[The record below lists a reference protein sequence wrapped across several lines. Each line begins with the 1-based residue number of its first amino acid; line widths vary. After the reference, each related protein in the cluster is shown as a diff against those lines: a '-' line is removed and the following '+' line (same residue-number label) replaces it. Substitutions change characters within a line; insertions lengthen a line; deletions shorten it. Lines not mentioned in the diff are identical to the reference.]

1 MDKQRHGPLLC
12 TASMLMLWLSLLYV
26 PPLHAHNGALA
37 IAVPVEG
44 ITIDGDL
51 SDWPAEMVRHPIP
64 YQEDGDP
71 LKGAEDFKGVFRIGY
86 NVQENA
92 LYVAVEVEDESVVRE
107 AKGEARWDTQ
117 ETCEI
122 YVEVHHKRENTS
134 PIQYYIRGD
143 TCGVYGPGKQEDIA
157 VEAQWEESAYWYEW
171 RIDMGELSNRQVQ
184 LHPEMALGFDV
195 SLWDKDEDG
204 SASWMAWGRKVGK
217 YLNSDRLGDLVLVGP
232 DTEMGKIQGKV
243 RWEDMEEGSRLGK
256 VRIQSLTS
264 EELWVQVKT
273 DEQEAYEVALPAG
286 TYRVEAGYRRRETE
300 GVEVEVKKEST
311 ARVREMFF
319 AKPPIGWVVQAGDGR
334 TAKGGDGTRQGV
346 WQTFDVADGL
356 PNPVVYSIGQDREG
370 NLWFGT
376 EGSGVSRYDGAQ
388 FTTFTTE
395 DGLAHNIVRSILADG
410 QGNLW
415 FGTEGG
421 GVSRYDG
428 KAFTS
433 FTTEDGLAGSHVSA
447 MVEDQEGN
455 LWFGTET
462 GVSRYD
468 GKQFTTFTHKDGLG
482 SNAVGSISVDQA
494 GDLWFGT
501 GEGGVSRYDGKA
513 FKTFSAEDDL
523 AQISVPSIVEDRQ
536 GHLWFGTSDRGVS
549 RYDGK
554 AFRTFTTEDGLA
566 DNRVTTCLKD
576 RNGDLWFG
584 TFGGGVSR
592 YDGTRFTTFTQEDGL
607 AHNEVFSML
616 ADQEGN
622 LWFGTLSG
630 VSRYG
635 GTQFTVFTQEDGL
648 ADEYVRSLLQDRHGQ
663 LWFATPRA
671 GVSRYNGKQFT
682 TFTVEDGLASNLVL
696 CMLEDRKGDL
706 WFGTLGGGVSRYDGK
721 KFRTFTPEDG
731 LAGNQVWSIVE
742 GQEGSLWF
750 RTERGGVSRYDGTQF
765 TAPTQDSL
773 GFPLFADREGN
784 LWFAAPGGVSRYD
797 GRTVTTFTTEHGLVS
812 DDVTCVVEDRQ
823 GRLWFG
829 TGGGVSH
836 YDGKEFTTFTTEDGL
851 ANNGVRSILE
861 DREGNLWFG
870 TAGGVS
876 RYDGLVFQNLLRRD
890 GLVSNFVFDLLQ
902 DRNGDIWI
910 ATLGGVIRYCSG
922 HSPPGIRL
930 EDVVADRRYG
940 PVGEIGLPSSQQLLI
955 FEFIGRS
962 FKTRWDQM
970 VYVYRLQGYDEAWRQ
985 TRESRVE
992 YTHLPIG
999 DYTFQV
1005 KAVDRDLTYS
1015 EVPAEVRVVIHPP
1028 YGGMALVGGLGLAL
1042 VGLIMASAYGVQRRR
1057 ERDRAQQALLEQNR
1071 ALEEANIQIQEANRA
1086 KSEFLANMSHEL
1098 RTPMNSILGF
1108 TELMKDGIF
1117 GEISETF
1124 QEPLDEIH
1132 KSGDHL
1138 LELINDVLDLS
1149 KIEAGRM
1156 ELHPSEC
1163 AIEGCIESVASTMRP
1178 LAEEKGL
1185 KVVTSI
1191 QEGLPT
1197 CTVDEGRIT
1206 QVLLNLAGNAV
1217 KFAEE
1222 GEVEIGVR
1230 RQEEDL
1236 LLWVRDT
1243 GIGIP
1248 SEKLEEIFTEFSQ
1261 VGTVLTREAEGTGLG
1276 LSISKRIVEMHGG
1289 EIGVESEMGKGSTFW
1304 FRIPMEWGV
1313 GSREYT
1319 TP

>member
-1 MDKQRHGPLLC
+1 MDKRRYGSLPGIVC
-12 TASMLMLWLSLLYV
+12 TMMLWLSLLYV
-26 PPLHAHNGALA
+26 PSVQAHNGSVA

-44 ITIDGDL
+44 ITMDGNL
-51 SDWPAEMVRHPIP
+51 SDWPAELVRYPIL
-64 YQEDGDP
+64 YQEDGDA
-71 LKGAEDFKGVFRIGY
+71 LKGAEDFRGVFRIGY
-86 NVQENA
+86 NVQGNA

-107 AKGEARWDTQ
+107 AQGEARWDTQ

-122 YVEVHHKRENTS
+122 YVEAHHKRENTA

-157 VEAQWEESAYWYEW
+157 VEVQWEGSAYGYEW
-171 RIDMGELSNRQVQ
+171 RIDMGELSNGQVQ
-184 LHPEMALGFDV
+184 LYPEMALGFDV

-204 SASWMAWGRKVGK
+204 SASWMAWGGTVGK

-243 RWEDMEEGSRLGK
+243 RWEDMEEGRRLGK
-256 VRIQSLTS
+256 VRIQSSVS
-264 EELWVQVKT
+264 EDLWVQITT
-273 DEQEAYEVALPAG
+273 DEQGGYDVALPAG
-286 TYRVEAGYRRRETE
+286 TYRVEAGYRRRHAE
-300 GVEVEVKKEST
+300 GVEVEVEQEST
-311 ARVREMFF
+311 ARVSEMFF

-334 TAKGGDGTRQGV
+334 TTKGGDGTRQGV

-356 PNPVVYSIGQDREG
+356 PSPVVYSIGQDREG
-370 NLWFGT
+370 NLWYGT
-376 EGSGVSRYDGAQ
+376 EGGGVSRYDGIQ

-395 DGLAHNIVRSILADG
+395 DGLANNTVRSILADG
-410 QGNLW
+410 QGHLW

-433 FTTEDGLAGSHVSA
+433 FSAEDGLAGSHVSA
-447 MVEDQEGN
+447 MVEDREGN
-455 LWFGTET
+455 LWFATET

-468 GKQFTTFTHKDGLG
+468 GKQFTIFTHKDGLG
-482 SNAVGSISVDQA
+482 SNAVGSIFVDQA
-494 GDLWFGT
+494 GHLWFGT

-513 FKTFSAEDDL
+513 FTTFSAEEDL
-523 AQISVPSIVEDRQ
+523 AQTSLPSIVEDRQ
-536 GHLWFGTSDRGVS
+536 GHLWFGTTDRGVR

-554 AFRTFTTEDGLA
+554 AFTSFTTEDELA
-566 DNRVTTCLKD
+566 DNRVTSSLKD
-576 RNGDLWFG
+576 QNGNLWFG

-648 ADEYVRSLLQDRHGQ
+648 ADEYVRSLLQDRHGY

-671 GVSRYNGKQFT
+671 GVSRYDGKAFT
-682 TFTVEDGLASNLVL
+682 TFGVEDGLASNQVL
-696 CMLEDRKGDL
+696 SMLEDREGNL

-721 KFRTFTPEDG
+721 TFRTFTPEDG
-731 LAGNQVWSIVE
+731 LSGNQVRSIVVDR
-742 GQEGSLWF
+742 EGSLWF
-750 RTERGGVSRYDGTQF
+750 STERDGVSRYDGTQF
-765 TAPTQDSL
+765 IVPTPDSL
-773 GFPLFADREGN
+773 GAPLFADRKGN
-784 LWFAAPGGVSRYD
+784 LWFAAPNGVSRYD
-797 GRTVTTFTTEHGLVS
+797 GRTVTTFTTEHGLAGDEVA
-812 DDVTCVVEDRQ
+812 CVVEDRR

-829 TGGGVSH
+829 TDSGVSR
-836 YDGKEFTTFTTEDGL
+836 YEDKEFTTFTTEDGL
-851 ANNGVRSILE
+851 ASNQVLSMLE

-876 RYDGLVFQNLLRRD
+876 QYDGLVFQNLLRRD

-902 DRNGDIWI
+902 GRNGDIWI
-910 ATLGGVIRYCSG
+910 ATLGGVIRYRSG
-922 HSPPGIRL
+922 HSPPGIQL

-940 PVGEIGLPSSQQLLI
+940 PVKEIGLPLSQQLLI
-955 FEFIGRS
+955 FEFMGRS
-962 FKTRWDQM
+962 FKTLRDQM
-970 VYVYRLQGYDEAWRQ
+970 AYAYRLQGYDEAWRQ

-1015 EVPAEVRVVIHPP
+1015 EAPAEVRVRIHPS
-1028 YGGMALVGGLGLAL
+1028 YGKLLVLGILGMALGAVIVTSRYA
-1042 VGLIMASAYGVQRRR
+1042 VKRRR
-1057 ERDRAQQALLEQNR
+1057 ERDQARQALQEQNERLEEQNR
-1071 ALEEANIQIQEANRA
+1071 ALEEANCQIQEANQA

-1098 RTPMNSILGF
+1098 RTPMNAILGF
-1108 TELMKDGIF
+1108 TELMEDGIF
-1117 GEISETF
+1117 GEIPEVF
-1124 QEPLDEIH
+1124 QEPIDEIH

-1138 LELINDVLDLS
+1138 LALINDVLDLS

-1156 ELHPSEC
+1156 ELHLSEC
-1163 AIEGCIESVASTMRP
+1163 VLEGCVESVAATIRP

-1185 KVVTSI
+1185 KVLTAVE
-1191 QEGLPT
+1191 EGLPT
-1197 CTVDEGRIT
+1197 CTVDEGRMM

-1217 KFAEE
+1217 KFTER

-1230 RQEEDL
+1230 KEEERL
-1236 LLWVRDT
+1236 FVWVRDT

-1248 SEKLEEIFTEFSQ
+1248 PEKLEEIFTEFSR
-1261 VGTVLTREAEGTGLG
+1261 VDASITRNTEGTGLG
-1276 LSISKRIVEMHGG
+1276 LSISRHIVEMHGG
-1289 EIGVESEMGKGSTFW
+1289 EIGVESEVGKGSTFW
-1304 FRIPMEWGV
+1304 FRIPM
-1313 GSREYT
+1313 
-1319 TP
+1319 